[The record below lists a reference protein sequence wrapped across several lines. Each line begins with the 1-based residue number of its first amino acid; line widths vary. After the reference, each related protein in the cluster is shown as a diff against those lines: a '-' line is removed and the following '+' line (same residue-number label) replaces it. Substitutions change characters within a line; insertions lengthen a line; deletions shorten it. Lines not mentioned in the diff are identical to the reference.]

1 MKSFAIDLYLWDDDI
16 SEWLLVPARG
26 AGLRWAGWPGISS
39 HSALLDGGADV
50 PSRHVSEP
58 SQGFSKIPF

>member
-26 AGLRWAGWPGISS
+26 AGLRWPAFP
-39 HSALLDGGADV
+39 
-50 PSRHVSEP
+50 EP
-58 SQGFSKIPF
+58 TAHRNTHDL